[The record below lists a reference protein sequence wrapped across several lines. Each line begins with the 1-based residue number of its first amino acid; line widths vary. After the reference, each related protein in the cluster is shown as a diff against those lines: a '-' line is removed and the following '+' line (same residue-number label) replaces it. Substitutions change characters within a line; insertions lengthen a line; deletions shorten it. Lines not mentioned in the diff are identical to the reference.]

1 MSETD
6 ASDSETED
14 ILTEEINVSESSR
27 NPNPIA
33 IHKGNPPTPSLP
45 RTTLKNPIREKPTTP
60 PPLPKDNPRK
70 RRRSELF
77 ASQGKENLSILP
89 PSSDLFS
96 PPSTTRTERNILGE
110 SSPPRPALIIPAG
123 LTKLESPNKPM
134 QTKMDKPVQTKVIE
148 KDVEMFLEGF
158 EEGGNR
164 RASRARKVVNY
175 ALPNLRDKMRRED
188 NPDEHRQRGRSKS
201 IGRSVTPDQVV

>member
-1 MSETD
+1 
-6 ASDSETED
+6 
-14 ILTEEINVSESSR
+14 
-27 NPNPIA
+27 
-33 IHKGNPPTPSLP
+33 
-45 RTTLKNPIREKPTTP
+45 
-60 PPLPKDNPRK
+60 
-70 RRRSELF
+70 
-77 ASQGKENLSILP
+77 
-89 PSSDLFS
+89 
-96 PPSTTRTERNILGE
+96 
-110 SSPPRPALIIPAG
+110 
-123 LTKLESPNKPM
+123 M